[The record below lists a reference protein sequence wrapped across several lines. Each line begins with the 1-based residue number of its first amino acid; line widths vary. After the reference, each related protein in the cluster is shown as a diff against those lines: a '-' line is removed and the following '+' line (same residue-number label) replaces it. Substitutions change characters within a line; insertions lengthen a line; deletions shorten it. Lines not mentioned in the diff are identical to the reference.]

1 MYDYSKKS
9 GYDYGNTANERVNYK
24 LSKAESLLDEPDA
37 FRFGGDAFG
46 RPQTGGTNMSK
57 TSWKVRSFPE
67 KLAANTYNDF
77 TFLVSLTALTSTR
90 VEKTM

>member
-9 GYDYGNTANERVNYK
+9 GYDYGNTANERVNYN

-46 RPQTGGTNMSK
+46 RPQTGGNYPT
-57 TSWKVRSFPE
+57 
-67 KLAANTYNDF
+67 
-77 TFLVSLTALTSTR
+77 
-90 VEKTM
+90 